1 MLSGDGP
8 SSKVSAIFFAGEEV
22 KLFSLVCV
30 VVITVY
36 HFQEEFVREN
46 MQIFTAIIY
55 ICLAV
60 IAAASIGCIIEALVI
75 MMKKPLLKIYEKR
88 SSEPD
93 YCHYADMPG
102 HLIRII
108 TILEDDIFF
117 EHHGFNFKVM
127 RECLK
132 YNRKHPGSKIGG
144 STITQQLCKNL
155 YFHFEPSYWRKL
167 CEAVITHYVER
178 KFSKEKILELYLNVI
193 CFDNGQYGIQASSEF
208 YFGKKVSELTF
219 NQAYTL
225 CVMIPVVGI
234 YNLYRVPETFCEYK
248 NKKARVHYSINSLEF
263 TRMEV
268 DEIIRHDAN
277 HLDEQLIKR
286 DPESAAA
293 YLRGP
298 MINEKYGIGSEWQE
312 KLT

>member
-1 MLSGDGP
+1 
-8 SSKVSAIFFAGEEV
+8 
-22 KLFSLVCV
+22 
-30 VVITVY
+30 
-36 HFQEEFVREN
+36 
-46 MQIFTAIIY
+46 MQIFTVIIY

-88 SSEPD
+88 SSESD

-132 YNRKHPGSKIGG
+132 YNWEHPGSKIGG

-167 CEAVITHYVER
+167 CEAVITNSSATT
-178 KFSKEKILELYLNVI
+178 FLEL
-193 CFDNGQYGIQASSEF
+193 
-208 YFGKKVSELTF
+208 FG
-219 NQAYTL
+219 
-225 CVMIPVVGI
+225 G
-234 YNLYRVPETFCEYK
+234 
-248 NKKARVHYSINSLEF
+248 
-263 TRMEV
+263 
-268 DEIIRHDAN
+268 
-277 HLDEQLIKR
+277 
-286 DPESAAA
+286 
-293 YLRGP
+293 
-298 MINEKYGIGSEWQE
+298 
-312 KLT
+312 

>member
-1 MLSGDGP
+1 MLSLRNLLA
-8 SSKVSAIFFAGEEV
+8 SSFAGEAV
-22 KLFSLVCV
+22 KLLPVVCV
-30 VVITVY
+30 VVIKVY
-36 HFQEEFVREN
+36 HFQGEFVRKN
-46 MQIFTAIIY
+46 MRIFTVIIY
-55 ICLAV
+55 ICLTV
-60 IAAASIGCIIEALVI
+60 IAAASVICITEAFVI
-75 MMKKPLLKIYEKR
+75 LMKKPLLKIYEKR

-108 TILEDDIFF
+108 TILEDEMFF
-117 EHHGFNFKVM
+117 EHHGFNFKEM
-127 RECLK
+127 RECVK
-132 YNRKHPGSKIGG
+132 YNWEHPGSKIGG

-167 CEAVITHYVER
+167 CEAVITHYTEK

-193 CFDNGQYGIQASSEF
+193 CFDNGQYGIQAASEY
-208 YFGKKVSELTF
+208 YFGKKASELTF
-219 NQAYTL
+219 NQAYIL
-225 CVMIPVVGI
+225 CAMLPVVGI
-234 YNLYRVPETFCEYK
+234 YNFYRVPEAFCEYK
-248 NKKARVHYSINSLEF
+248 NKRARVHYAANSLEF
-263 TRMEV
+263 TRREI
-268 DEIIRHDAN
+268 DEIIRHNAKN
-277 HLDEQLIKR
+277 LDEQLIKR

>member
-1 MLSGDGP
+1 
-8 SSKVSAIFFAGEEV
+8 
-22 KLFSLVCV
+22 
-30 VVITVY
+30 
-36 HFQEEFVREN
+36 
-46 MQIFTAIIY
+46 MQIFTVIIY

-60 IAAASIGCIIEALVI
+60 IMAALIVCIIEACVI

-93 YCHYADMPG
+93 YCHYADMSE

-117 EHHGFNFKVM
+117 EHHGFNFKAF
-127 RECLK
+127 RKCLK
-132 YNRKHPGSKIGG
+132 HNLKHPDAKIGG

-155 YFHFEPSYWRKL
+155 YFHFEPSYRRKL
-167 CEAVITHYVER
+167 CEAVITLYAER

-193 CFDNGQYGIQASSEF
+193 CFDNGQYGIQSASEF
-208 YFGKKVSELTF
+208 YFGKKASELTF
-219 NQAYTL
+219 NQAYIL
-225 CVMIPVVGI
+225 CAMLPVVGI
-234 YNLYRVPETFCEYK
+234 YNLYRVPKIFCEYK
-248 NKKARVHYSINSLEF
+248 NKKAQAHYATNSLEF
-263 TRMEV
+263 TRKEI
-268 DEIIRHDAN
+268 DEIIRHN
-277 HLDEQLIKR
+277 EKNLDEELIKR

-312 KLT
+312 KLN